1 MLNNYDKSCC
11 HHNFNARFLYLEGL
25 ARYLTTRQ
33 MFQYVA
39 ALGMIHLLHMGTLKL
54 PSLSIIAFFPGNI
67 REGQDCSKMNKA
79 RRSGSF
85 ISIPF

>member
-1 MLNNYDKSCC
+1 MLLDYTADVLISRSIRDDPP
-11 HHNFNARFLYLEGL
+11 APYG
-25 ARYLTTRQ
+25 
-33 MFQYVA
+33 
-39 ALGMIHLLHMGTLKL
+39 KL